1 VIDRVDTVDISRRH
15 LLQCTLR
22 WLPLASGV
30 PLLSS
35 LQACGLD
42 PAPRIDYHALR
53 DVGDPGSTAAAP
65 GSTAR
70 IDKVLLLSS
79 RAAPT
84 FYDTD
89 RMVFSVDGKSRSYFQ
104 YGFWTEAPP
113 RSVLVL
119 AEQRLARA
127 GVFRTVALSTS
138 GVRGDLLL
146 TLRLDELYLDDAANP
161 AQARLSFTADLVD
174 WRQRSLLA
182 RRSFSRSQ
190 AVATR
195 DAGGLALAASQAT
208 TTLLDELV
216 AWAAASAA
224 APASTG

>member
-1 VIDRVDTVDISRRH
+1 MTGRVDTRRRH
-15 LLQCTLR
+15 LLQRTLR
-22 WLPLASGV
+22 GLPLAAAV
-30 PLLSS
+30 PLLSG
-35 LQACGLD
+35 LQACGLA

-53 DVGDPGSTAAAP
+53 DLGGVDPAARGGA
-65 GSTAR
+65 AR

-113 RSVLVL
+113 RSLLLL

-127 GVFRTVALSTS
+127 DIFRTVALSTS

-161 AQARLSFTADLVD
+161 VQARLAFTADLVD

-190 AVATR
+190 AVPTR

-208 TTLLDELV
+208 MALLDEFV

-224 APASTG
+224 APASAG